1 MKMSTH
7 CILSKAFLPWAE
19 GKFSIMSHVRDSFPS
34 WRAHFLLTEHW
45 HLRSVSF
52 VFGFLAPWFH
62 SKEKTMWRA
71 LLDSGPGHTV
81 SHPSYCVFV
90 SLIFKLHFTFPMGR
104 VLRDPLPWKQ
114 GLRRKAVISNYTS
127 GFYHP
132 SNYWVRRMRG
142 KTEGKG
148 EKGIAKWASAMTGGD
163 RWGADPS
170 GTCPVKRSP
179 LSNTKGRPLHSTCP
193 ESQNRAEGDVTVI
206 LRKPS
211 CVKKQFFTENIYVFR
226 EVSRVSGGQ

>member
-1 MKMSTH
+1 MESSMGERHVHLGGSLKMKKKHPMDITIQSNCPIMCEHPMKMSTH

-90 SLIFKLHFTFPMGR
+90 FLIFKLHFTFPMGR

-142 KTEGKG
+142 KTEG
-148 EKGIAKWASAMTGGD
+148 E
-163 RWGADPS
+163 
-170 GTCPVKRSP
+170 
-179 LSNTKGRPLHSTCP
+179 GR
-193 ESQNRAEGDVTVI
+193 ERY
-206 LRKPS
+206 R
-211 CVKKQFFTENIYVFR
+211 
-226 EVSRVSGGQ
+226 